1 MKAFQPQRAVLIP
14 PAFCGI
20 IHQGDKRNLWV
31 GLRAPVWPAR
41 SDQSFRKINQEVLK
55 NMARIAGVDLP
66 KEKRVEIG
74 LTYIY
79 GIGRS
84 AATEIL
90 NATKINPDTRVKDL
104 TKDEEALIR
113 DYIDKNFIV
122 EGDLRRNTALDIKR
136 LVEIQCYRG
145 IRHRKGL
152 PVRGQRSKTNART
165 RKGPKRTVANK
176 KK

>member
-1 MKAFQPQRAVLIP
+1 
-14 PAFCGI
+14 
-20 IHQGDKRNLWV
+20 
-31 GLRAPVWPAR
+31 
-41 SDQSFRKINQEVLK
+41 
-55 NMARIAGVDLP
+55 MARIAGVDLP
-66 KEKRVEIG
+66 KEKRVEVG

-90 NATKINPDTRVKDL
+90 AATKINPDTRVKDL